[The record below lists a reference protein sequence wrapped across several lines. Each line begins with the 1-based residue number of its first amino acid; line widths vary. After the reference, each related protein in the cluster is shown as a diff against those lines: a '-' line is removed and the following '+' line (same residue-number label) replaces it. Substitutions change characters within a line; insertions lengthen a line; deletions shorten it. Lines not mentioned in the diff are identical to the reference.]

1 MIHDSASWL
10 RAGTLIVPLHVSSP
24 LQALVEEGA
33 SSLAA
38 SERAKDDVN
47 LLQLRLEAALKESG
61 QERVK
66 RAEAE
71 MMRERSEGEVA
82 RLREAEERLRT
93 DHSKAQQEV
102 ASLRESLSASMAQS
116 QACSPAQQRV
126 SDLMSLLS
134 GLADS
139 SNVAPSSEG
148 EVARLTEALKRA
160 TSILSFLCGE
170 LDELEGKVAEA
181 PLRERNALKLASECL
196 IIAGDAA
203 SLLGVPLEG
212 QEGAGTGLEGVLDML
227 IKRLGAL
234 REVACRRE
242 ELRGGGGL
250 DSSPLK
256 TG

>member
-1 MIHDSASWL
+1 ME
-10 RAGTLIVPLHVSSP
+10 PLLVSFP
-24 LQALVEEGA
+24 LQSLVEESA

-38 SERAKDDVN
+38 SDRAKDDVER
-47 LLQLRLEAALKESG
+47 LQLRLEAALKESG
-61 QERVK
+61 EERGK
-66 RAEAE
+66 RVEAE
-71 MMRERSEGEVA
+71 MMRDRFEGEVA
-82 RLREAEERLRT
+82 SLREAEERLRT
-93 DHSKAQQEV
+93 DNCKAQQEV

-148 EVARLTEALKRA
+148 EVARLTGALKRA

-181 PLRERNALKLASECL
+181 PLRERNAVKLASECL

-203 SLLGVPLEG
+203 SLLGVPLEEK
-212 QEGAGTGLEGVLDML
+212 EGGGRGLEGVLDL
-227 IKRLGAL
+227 LRERLGAL

-242 ELRGGGGL
+242 ELRGGRGL
-250 DSSPLK
+250 NSSPLK